1 MASNVMNLINSSF
14 AAAGSWFGSIFNA
27 SGMVEIY
34 LAMIFITLCFK
45 FILTPIFGISA
56 SSDRVV
62 NSYKKES
69 KSISSN
75 GRGE

>member
-14 AAAGSWFGSIFNA
+14 AAAGSWFSSIFNA

-62 NSYKKES
+62 SSYKKQS
-69 KSISSN
+69 KINSSKV
-75 GRGE
+75 GGE